1 MTKNWKMRGDSVST
15 SRRLRAARL
24 RVGGVALASAL
35 LLGGCAAG
43 THPGAAA
50 TIGDKEI
57 SVGELEKS
65 TTAIQSA
72 VGSEQQVAPAA
83 VLKILVSNELAAQ
96 VLDQRSIKV
105 SDAELAPAMKVVV
118 DQSLYPKF
126 VANPVT
132 TDFLR
137 AAARAVV
144 GQIKLGGGTGS
155 VTDPNA
161 QQQSAEGARL
171 VEEAAKAINVDIA
184 PRYGSW
190 DGTQLK
196 EGSGSLSNLSEQSK
210 KAQTPDP
217 QQQQQPEQPP
227 AEPQG

>member
-1 MTKNWKMRGDSVST
+1 MNWKIRGDSVST
-15 SRRLRAARL
+15 SRRLRAAQV
-24 RVGGVALASAL
+24 VGAGLASVL

-57 SVGELEKS
+57 SVTDLEKS
-65 TTAIQSA
+65 TAAIQGA
-72 VGSEQQVAPAA
+72 VGGQQQIAPAA
-83 VLKILVSNELAAQ
+83 VLKILVNNELAAQ

-105 SDAELAPAMKVVV
+105 SEAEIVPAMKVVV

-126 VANPVT
+126 AANPVT
-132 TDFLR
+132 SEFLR
-137 AAARAVV
+137 AAALAVV
-144 GQIKLGGGTGS
+144 GQIKLAGGTGS
-155 VTDPNA
+155 ITDPNA
-161 QQQSAEGARL
+161 QQQSTEGAKL
-171 VEEAAKAINVDIA
+171 VEEASKNITVDIA

-196 EGSGSLSNLSEQSK
+196 DGSGSLSKLSEQSK
-210 KAQTPDP
+210 PVETPSAP
-217 QQQQQPEQPP
+217 AEQPP

>member
-1 MTKNWKMRGDSVST
+1 MNWKIRGDSVST
-15 SRRLRAARL
+15 SRRLRAAQV
-24 RVGGVALASAL
+24 VGAGLASVL

-57 SVGELEKS
+57 SVTDLDKS
-65 TTAIQSA
+65 TAAIQSA
-72 VGSEQQVAPAA
+72 VGGQQQIAPAA
-83 VLKILVSNELAAQ
+83 VLKILVNNELAAQ

-105 SDAELAPAMKVVV
+105 SEAEIVPAMKVVV

-126 VANPVT
+126 AANPVT
-132 TDFLR
+132 SDFLR
-137 AAARAVV
+137 AAALAVV
-144 GQIKLGGGTGS
+144 GQIKLAGGTGS

-161 QQQSAEGARL
+161 QQLSPEGAKL
-171 VEEAAKAINVDIA
+171 VEEASKNITVDIA

-196 EGSGSLSNLSEQSK
+196 DGSGSLSKLSEQSK
-210 KAQTPDP
+210 PVETPSAP
-217 QQQQQPEQPP
+217 AEGEQPP